1 VDSGYKPL
9 LTKTSLLPY
18 KTGMNTEN
26 IFKIEFADNSS
37 SMRAGIISTPHGLV
51 QTPTYMPVGTYGPV
65 RLIDVD
71 ELRAAGAP
79 LVLANAFHVHTTIGS
94 DAVHKLGGLAEF
106 TGWRGPT
113 LTDSGGY
120 QVSYMWRS
128 GTHSVEEGKRQHA
141 SDSPI
146 EKITDNGVRVR
157 SLQSGQRYWLTPEYA
172 MEIQAMIGAD
182 IVMAFDQPTFDTD
195 SLSDASESLAR
206 SHQWTLRSMTH
217 WNHLKTKQ
225 QIPQGSVFFPIIQG
239 GRYEELRRQSAQ
251 FIVDL
256 DTAGIAVAGESIGIN
271 PDISAETIDMVRSVI
286 PKEKPLY
293 AMGLGGG
300 PEGFFKAVERGAD
313 IFDNTSPTRLGRC
326 GYALIMPD
334 TGGTPK
340 NHFRISLK
348 KGLYAFD
355 QSPVDPACQCKT
367 CKNYT
372 KAYIRYLLKLG
383 DPLGM
388 RLLSYHNLFFMCN
401 LSRLIREAICSNNF
415 YSLYNKWLRS

>member
-1 VDSGYKPL
+1 MDK
-9 LTKTSLLPY
+9 
-18 KTGMNTEN
+18 EN
-26 IFKIEFADNSS
+26 IFTIEPGTGSS
-37 SMRAGIISTPHGLV
+37 SLRAGAIRTAHGLV
-51 QTPTYMPVGTYGPV
+51 PTPTYMPVGTYGPV

-71 ELRAAGAP
+71 ELREAGAP
-79 LVLANAFHVHTTIGS
+79 VVLANAFHVHTTIGS
-94 DAVHKLGGLAEF
+94 DTIQKLGGIAEF

-128 GTHSVEEGKRQHA
+128 GTHSMEQGKRRHA

-146 EKITDNGVRVR
+146 EKITDDGVRVR
-157 SLQSGQRYWLTPEYA
+157 SLQTGQRYWLSPEYA

-195 SLSDASESLAR
+195 SLSDATESLER
-206 SHQWTLRSMTH
+206 SHQWTLRSLEH
-217 WNHLKTKQ
+217 WKQ
-225 QIPQGSVFFPIIQG
+225 LEKEQNTPPGSIFFPIIQG
-239 GRYEELRRQSAQ
+239 GRYEKLRQQSAD

-256 DTAGIAVAGESIGIN
+256 DTAGIAVAGESIGID
-271 PDISAETIDMVRSVI
+271 PDVSAQTVDMVRSII

-300 PEGFFKAVERGAD
+300 PEGFFKAVERGVD

-326 GYALIMPD
+326 GYALISPT

-340 NHFRISLK
+340 NHFRLSLK
-348 KGLYAFD
+348 KGRYAFD
-355 QSPVDPACQCKT
+355 QTPVDPACQCKT

-372 KAYIRYLLKLG
+372 RAYIRYLLKLG

-388 RLLSYHNLFFMCN
+388 RLLSYHNLYFMCN
-401 LSRLIREAICSNNF
+401 LSRLIREAICGDSF
-415 YSLYNKWLRS
+415 YSLYKEWLE